1 MRLALAALLM
11 LTAVPALAEDITC
24 DGLFNKDAT
33 LADFEA
39 AFGKDNVVTGT
50 VPGPEGIEYVAT
62 TVFGGDPQKEMQIRW
77 WDEENVQYFAG
88 VTLAK
93 GDSGPGG
100 VKVGMPIEEVER
112 INGEPFTLFG
122 FFWDYGGA
130 AGFDTGKLGDVPG
143 GCFLNLHFTPT
154 LEPLPED
161 ISMAIS
167 GDIELRSDQPEVRAA
182 KVVVDEI
189 NLGFPYPPELEEQ
202 FGGDVEGE
210 EGTAE

>member
-1 MRLALAALLM
+1 
-11 LTAVPALAEDITC
+11 
-24 DGLFNKDAT
+24 
-33 LADFEA
+33 
-39 AFGKDNVVTGT
+39 
-50 VPGPEGIEYVAT
+50 
-62 TVFGGDPQKEMQIRW
+62 
-77 WDEENVQYFAG
+77 
-88 VTLAK
+88 
-93 GDSGPGG
+93 
-100 VKVGMPIEEVER
+100 
-112 INGEPFTLFG
+112 
-122 FFWDYGGA
+122 
-130 AGFDTGKLGDVPG
+130 VPG

-210 EGTAE
+210 EGTVE

>member
-1 MRLALAALLM
+1 MRLALAAFLM
-11 LTAVPALAEDITC
+11 LTAGPALAENVTC
-24 DGLFNKDAT
+24 DGVFNKDAT

-39 AFGKDNVVTGT
+39 AFGKDNLVTGL
-50 VPGPEGIEYVAT
+50 VPGAEGFEYTAT
-62 TVFGGDPQKEMQIRW
+62 TVFPGDPQKQMQIRW
-77 WDEENVQYFAG
+77 WDEENIQFFAG

-93 GDSGPGG
+93 GDTGPGG

-130 AGFDTGKLGDVPG
+130 AGFDSGNLGDVPG

-161 ISMAIS
+161 ISLAIS
-167 GDIELRSDQPEVRAA
+167 GDIELRSNQPEVLAA

-202 FGGDVEGE
+202 LGAEYDEEEPVE
-210 EGTAE
+210 